1 MVIINT
7 TFSGITLYSNIVP
20 LLHVEHGNARS
31 RKMVGDC
38 GFCVYSKAFFNQA
51 FNSRLVFFRSSFEGT
66 EGTEAVAEILNA
78 AEGAAC
84 FTH

>member
-1 MVIINT
+1 MV
-7 TFSGITLYSNIVP
+7 
-20 LLHVEHGNARS
+20 
-31 RKMVGDC
+31 KDC
-38 GFCVYSKAFFNQA
+38 GFCVYSKAFLNQA
-51 FNSRLVFFRSSFEGT
+51 FNSRLVFFQSPFEGT

>member
-1 MVIINT
+1 MV
-7 TFSGITLYSNIVP
+7 
-20 LLHVEHGNARS
+20 R
-31 RKMVGDC
+31 DC
-38 GFCVYSKAFFNQA
+38 GFCVYSKAFSNQG
-51 FNSRLVFFRSSFEGT
+51 FNSRLVFFPSPFEGT